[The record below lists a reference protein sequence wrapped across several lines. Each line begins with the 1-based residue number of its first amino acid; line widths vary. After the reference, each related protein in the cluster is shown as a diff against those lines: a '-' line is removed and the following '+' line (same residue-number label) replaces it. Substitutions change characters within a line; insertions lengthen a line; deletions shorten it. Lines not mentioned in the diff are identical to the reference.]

1 MNEEKMNKE
10 ELIDAIATKSGLT
23 KADSKKSLE
32 AYVEAVREA
41 LAAGDTVQLTGFLT
55 LSVAVRA
62 ARKGRNPQT
71 GKEID
76 IPESKVVKASIGKQV
91 KEAVN
96 NIKSKATAKP
106 KKK

>member
-1 MNEEKMNKE
+1 MNKE